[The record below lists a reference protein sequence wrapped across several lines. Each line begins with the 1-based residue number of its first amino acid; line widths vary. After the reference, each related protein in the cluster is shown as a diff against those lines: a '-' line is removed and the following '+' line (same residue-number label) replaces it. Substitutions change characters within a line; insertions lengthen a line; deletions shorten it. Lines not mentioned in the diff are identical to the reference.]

1 MASLRFRN
9 GKWQVQV
16 RRHGHTQQAKSF
28 QSKSDAQRW
37 ARQIEAELDR
47 TLIPNDVR
55 SLNTITVA
63 QLLTRYRDNVTNE
76 KARQREALRG
86 FRDPSFRMYRNTLR
100 RTGMALRGRVSPAY
114 AVGCDHTESRDHIAG
129 QFRAGMR
136 WERYRQWEVDHIRP
150 LSSARKLSELIAL
163 CHFSNLQPLWRSEN
177 LRKGGA

>member
-86 FRDPSFRMYRNTLR
+86 FRDQSWPRLFGQR
-100 RTGMALRGRVSPAY
+100 PA
-114 AVGCDHTESRDHIAG
+114 GFKWIPAG
-129 QFRAGMR
+129 
-136 WERYRQWEVDHIRP
+136 
-150 LSSARKLSELIAL
+150 L
-163 CHFSNLQPLWRSEN
+163 C
-177 LRKGGA
+177 

>member
-16 RRHGHTQQAKSF
+16 RRHGHSTRAKSF

-63 QLLTRYRDNVTNE
+63 QLLTRYRDTVTNE
-76 KARQREALRG
+76 KRG
-86 FRDPSFRMYRNTLR
+86 IVP
-100 RTGMALRGRVSPAY
+100 
-114 AVGCDHTESRDHIAG
+114 
-129 QFRAGMR
+129 
-136 WERYRQWEVDHIRP
+136 ER
-150 LSSARKLSELIAL
+150 K
-163 CHFSNLQPLWRSEN
+163 
-177 LRKGGA
+177 RKGLNTAEVASISGHRDLRTLFRYTHLKPEDLVTKLRNSKALAA

>member
-37 ARQIEAELDR
+37 ARQIEGELDR

-76 KARQREALRG
+76 KARQ
-86 FRDPSFRMYRNTLR
+86 
-100 RTGMALRGRVSPAY
+100 
-114 AVGCDHTESRDHIAG
+114 
-129 QFRAGMR
+129 
-136 WERYRQWEVDHIRP
+136 
-150 LSSARKLSELIAL
+150 
-163 CHFSNLQPLWRSEN
+163 
-177 LRKGGA
+177 